1 MEVER
6 YGLAV
11 VVEARHGRGGSASG
25 KLPFPVRRQPAG
37 AAVHSS
43 GPSAPPPFPMALS
56 FATVK
61 TLAVGT
67 GKESLDDDVPS
78 LAAAVAYYTVFSLP
92 PLLVVVVAVAGAVF
106 GAETVRE
113 ALTGQVGSM
122 IGGEASA
129 EIDGM
134 IASAG
139 DLGSGIGSKLAGLA
153 ALLFGATGAFGQL
166 QKSMNR
172 AWEVEAPKSGGV
184 LATVMKRVVSF
195 GMILTIAFL
204 LLVSL
209 AVSAAVA
216 AVGSAASAIAP
227 SALAEFGMQVLNI
240 GVSLA
245 VITVLFAA
253 MFKWLPDADVRW
265 ADVWVGAAV
274 TSVLFTLG
282 KTAIGIYLGKA
293 DPGSAFGAAGS
304 LALIL
309 IWIYYSALI
318 LLVGVEFTQ
327 QWAAFKG
334 HSITDDDGAAT
345 GADGKKS
352 GSAQAQAPAAG
363 GAASAGDR
371 SFSIEDAASG
381 ATRR

>member
-1 MEVER
+1 
-6 YGLAV
+6 
-11 VVEARHGRGGSASG
+11 
-25 KLPFPVRRQPAG
+25 
-37 AAVHSS
+37 
-43 GPSAPPPFPMALS
+43 MAFS

-67 GKESLDDDVPS
+67 GRESLDDDVPS
-78 LAAAVAYYTVFSLP
+78 LAAAIAYYTVFSLP
-92 PLLVVVVAVAGAVF
+92 PLLVVVVGVAGAVF
-106 GAETVRE
+106 GPEAVRE

-122 IGGEASA
+122 IGGEAA
-129 EIDGM
+129 GEIDGM

-139 DLGSGIGSKLAGLA
+139 DLGTGVGSKLAGLA

-166 QKSMNR
+166 QKAMNR
-172 AWEVEAPKSGGV
+172 AWEIEGSKSGGI
-184 LATVMKRVVSF
+184 LATVLKRVVSF

-216 AVGSAASAIAP
+216 AVGDAASAVAP
-227 SALAEFGMQVLNI
+227 GVLAEFGMHILNI
-240 GVSLA
+240 GISLA

-253 MFKWLPDADVRW
+253 MFKWLPDAEIAWR
-265 ADVWVGAAV
+265 DVWVGAFA

-309 IWIYYSALI
+309 VWIYYSALI

-327 QWAAFKG
+327 QWVAFKG
-334 HSITDDDGAAT
+334 HTITAEDGGEPPGKALEGKASGAA
-345 GADGKKS
+345 
-352 GSAQAQAPAAG
+352 Q
-363 GAASAGDR
+363 AASPSAS